1 MKKFFIIIFL
11 FLPFLFFSKFSC
23 AQEFKE
29 ETLEAKINNVI
40 EEKIIIKNGEKQVYQ
55 RLNLAI
61 TKGSLENEQIVIE
74 VGDIQIVGQQK
85 YEKGDKVLVSY
96 NKDFEGNDVFYI
108 TDFVRRIPLLIL
120 FLVFALLTALI
131 GKARG
136 VMSLFGLGVTFFI
149 ILFVILPLIYK
160 GIDPVLVSI
169 GGSFIIIPVT
179 FFLSHGFNRKTAIAV
194 LATIISLVFVGVLAK
209 VFILLSALSGFA
221 SEEAAF
227 IFVAKGGQVNLQGI
241 LLAGII
247 IGALGILDDITVS
260 QASIVQELKKA
271 NPLMKS
277 KKLFLSAMNVGQ
289 DHIASMVNT
298 LVLVYTGASLPLLLL
313 FIDNPHPFNEIINY
327 QIVAEEVVRTLVG
340 SIGLVLAVP
349 ITTFLATRFKFR
361 N

>member
-1 MKKFFIIIFL
+1 MIKKTLIAFWLLI
-11 FLPFLFFSKFSC
+11 LFFCLSFPVS
-23 AQEFKE
+23 AFEQE

-40 EEKIIIKNGEKQVYQ
+40 EEKTIIENGEKHIYQ
-55 RLNLAI
+55 RLNLTI
-61 TKGSLENEQIVIE
+61 TKGSIKDEQIVIE

-85 YEKGDKVLVSY
+85 YEEGDKVLVSY

-108 TDFVRRIPLLIL
+108 TDFVRRTPLLIL
-120 FLVFALLTALI
+120 FLVFALLTVLI
-131 GKARG
+131 GKIRG
-136 VMSLFGLGVTFFI
+136 AMSLFGLGVTFFV
-149 ILFVILPLIYK
+149 ILFIILPLIYK

-169 GGSFIIIPVT
+169 GGSLIIIPAT

-194 LATIISLVFVGVLAK
+194 LATIISLIFVGVLAK
-209 VFILLSALSGFA
+209 VFILFAALSGFA

-260 QASIVQELKKA
+260 QAAIVQELKKA

-313 FIDNPHPFNEIINY
+313 FIDNPHPFSEIINY

-349 ITTFLATRFKFR
+349 ITTFLAVRLKFKS
-361 N
+361 